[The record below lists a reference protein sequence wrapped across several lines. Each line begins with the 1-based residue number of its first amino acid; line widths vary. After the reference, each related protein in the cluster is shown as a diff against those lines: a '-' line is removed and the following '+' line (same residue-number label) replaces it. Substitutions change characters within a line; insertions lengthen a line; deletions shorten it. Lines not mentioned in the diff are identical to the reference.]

1 VDASVKAGLL
11 TLVGQAADQGGWSAR
26 RACRLLGLDHW
37 RAARWQARRSAGCLD
52 DRPPGGH
59 PLHRLLTWER
69 AAVVELFEAWGEIDR
84 SHRKL
89 AHRGS
94 RIGLVH
100 IQRAPDEIGQHPGV
114 PARRRH
120 RPAGWPAAHPRTR
133 PGSRPYPGTCRASG
147 RTWRRSPAPGELDA
161 ELDRVRAEY
170 NGVRLHAAI
179 GYVTPGDEHE
189 GRGDAIR
196 QQRRDGL
203 AAARLA
209 RIDYRRNTPPKQ
221 NQ

>member
-1 VDASVKAGLL
+1 M
-11 TLVGQAADQGGWSAR
+11 
-26 RACRLLGLDHW
+26 
-37 RAARWQARRSAGCLD
+37 
-52 DRPPGGH
+52 
-59 PLHRLLTWER
+59 
-69 AAVVELFEAWGEIDR
+69 
-84 SHRKL
+84 
-89 AHRGS
+89 
-94 RIGLVH
+94 
-100 IQRAPDEIGQHPGV
+100 
-114 PARRRH
+114 
-120 RPAGWPAAHPRTR
+120 
-133 PGSRPYPGTCRASG
+133 
-147 RTWRRSPAPGELDA
+147 
-161 ELDRVRAEY
+161 RAEY